1 MGYADEPDYTELN
14 RITEQLQAHMMRGE
28 YALAYPVAC
37 EELACARSVC
47 APGDVHLAIAL
58 NDAASVERY
67 LGRYDDAREHFI
79 EAGEILRE
87 AWGET
92 NSEYGTTVNNLAGL

>member
-14 RITEQLQAHMMRGE
+14 RITGQLQAHMMRGE

-47 APGDVHLAIAL
+47 APGDVHLPL
-58 NDAASVERY
+58 
-67 LGRYDDAREHFI
+67 L
-79 EAGEILRE
+79 
-87 AWGET
+87 
-92 NSEYGTTVNNLAGL
+92 